1 MNVIFHRNCLD
12 GAFASFCA
20 FLASKLISNLELDA
34 LVAFLHGLCEQGFN
48 NITDLHLDF
57 PLAQTE
63 EVYEIDE

>member
-20 FLASKLISNLELDA
+20 FLASKLISNQELDA
-34 LVAFLHGLCEQGFN
+34 FLAFLYSLCEQGYN

-57 PLAQTE
+57 PPTE
-63 EVYEIDE
+63 AREV